1 MNKYTIYICDDHIL
15 FLESMQAFIST
26 QQLFICGGNS
36 ESIEQAKIDLAT
48 HQPDIILIDYHL
60 RMENGLDLLR
70 YIREINQHSHCF
82 ILTMRRDVGI
92 RNMAKKLG
100 AKGYMLKTIGA
111 NEMIDVFKKSLSGE
125 LEFYDSLERE
135 HIQILNDEKQV
146 LTNREL
152 EIAKMVCRQ
161 MSTEEIAKEL
171 GLSILTVSTHRR
183 NLLNKIEGKNPI
195 DVMNYLKKFG
205 LLTDES

>member
-1 MNKYTIYICDDHIL
+1 
-15 FLESMQAFIST
+15 
-26 QQLFICGGNS
+26 
-36 ESIEQAKIDLAT
+36 
-48 HQPDIILIDYHL
+48 
-60 RMENGLDLLR
+60 
-70 YIREINQHSHCF
+70 
-82 ILTMRRDVGI
+82 
-92 RNMAKKLG
+92 MAKKLG
-100 AKGYMLKTIGA
+100 AKGYMLKTIGV